1 LCYNNLEGGLLKVNA
16 EKMENCQAV
25 LTIEVEEERVE
36 QSLKEAARR
45 ISKRTSIPGFRAGR
59 APYHIVE
66 RMVGKEVVFDE
77 ALEELGSQV
86 YREALKESELEP
98 IDRAEMEVMEREPLT
113 LKMTVPLKPEVEL
126 GDHQSIQ
133 VEPQEVKVEEE
144 GIEEVLTGLREERG
158 EWVPVEREAQKG
170 DLLTL
175 DVEGRAEGERVVGA
189 EEWEYILRLGAEVPV
204 KGFPELIEGMKPGE
218 EREFALTYP
227 VAHPHTDLAGKKV
240 EFRVRLLGLKGKNLP
255 PLDDQFAK
263 TVGDFES
270 LKELRERV
278 ESVLQ
283 ARAETRE
290 RERVA
295 EEVLTAMTDQAK
307 IAYPP
312 ALLEREIDSMI
323 EDYTQAV
330 ARQGFTLPRYLE
342 VVGKSEEEL
351 RGELRPQAEERLK
364 KALAFSKF
372 TEEEGIAVGEEEVDR
387 ELDEIADSY
396 GDQAE
401 EVKKA
406 LLSPEPQRSIR
417 SRLFSQKALE
427 RLVEIGTATHE
438 KEAEEEKKAT
448 KFKVLTLEDVEK
460 EKKGKRK
467 KKKGSKK
474 VLTLEDVEKEK
485 KGG

>member
-1 LCYNNLEGGLLKVNA
+1 
-16 EKMENCQAV
+16 
-25 LTIEVEEERVE
+25 
-36 QSLKEAARR
+36 
-45 ISKRTSIPGFRAGR
+45 
-59 APYHIVE
+59 
-66 RMVGKEVVFDE
+66 MVGKEAVFDD
-77 ALEELGSQV
+77 ALEELSSQV
-86 YREALKESELEP
+86 YREALEESELEP
-98 IDRAEMEVMEREPLT
+98 IDRAEMEMVEREPLT

-126 GDHQSIQ
+126 GDYESIH
-133 VEPQEVKVEEE
+133 VEPQEVKIKEEE
-144 GIEEVLTGLREERG
+144 IEEVLTALREERG
-158 EWVPVEREAQKG
+158 EWVPVEREAQGG

-175 DVEGRAEGERVVGA
+175 DVEGRTDGERVVGA
-189 EEWEYILRLGAEVPV
+189 EEWEHILHLGAEVPV

-218 EREFALTYP
+218 EREFTRAYP
-227 VAHPHTDLAGKKV
+227 VVHSNADLAGRKV

-270 LKELRERV
+270 LKELQERV

-312 ALLEREIDSMI
+312 TLLERELGSMI
-323 EDYTQAV
+323 EDYAQAV
-330 ARQGFTLPRYLE
+330 GRQGFTLPRYLE

-351 RGELRPQAEERLK
+351 RGELRPRAEERLQ
-364 KALAFSKF
+364 KALVFSKF
-372 TEEEGIAVGEEEVDR
+372 TEEEGIAVEEEEVDR
-387 ELDEIADSY
+387 EVGDIADSY

-417 SRLFSQKALE
+417 SRLFSRKALE
-427 RLVEIGTATHE
+427 RLVEIGTAPHE
-438 KEAEEEKKAT
+438 KEEEEKKAT

-460 EKKGKRK
+460 EKE
-467 KKKGSKK
+467 S
-474 VLTLEDVEKEK
+474 K
-485 KGG
+485 KGGSSEWKA

>member
-1 LCYNNLEGGLLKVNA
+1 LKVNT

-36 QSLKEAARR
+36 RSLKEAARR
-45 ISKRTSIPGFRAGR
+45 ISKRTRIPGFRTGR

-66 RMVGKEVVFDE
+66 RMVGKEAVFDE
-77 ALEELGSQV
+77 ALEELSSLV
-86 YREALKESELEP
+86 YHEALEQSELEP
-98 IDRAEMEVMEREPLT
+98 IDRAEMEVVEREPLT

-126 GDHQSIQ
+126 GDYQSIQ

-144 GIEEVLTGLREERG
+144 EIEEVLTALREERG
-158 EWVPVEREAQKG
+158 EWVPVEREAQGG

-175 DVEGRAEGERVVGA
+175 DVEGRADGEQVVGA
-189 EEWEYILRLGAEVPV
+189 EEQEYILRLGSEVPV
-204 KGFPELIEGMKPGE
+204 KGFPEMIEGMKPGE
-218 EREFALTYP
+218 EREFTITYP
-227 VAHPHTDLAGKKV
+227 VAHPNANLAGRKV

-255 PLDDQFAK
+255 PLDDEFAK
-263 TVGDFES
+263 TVGDFEG
-270 LKELRERV
+270 LKELRDQV
-278 ESVLQ
+278 ESMLR

-290 RERVA
+290 RERVV

-307 IAYPP
+307 ITYPP
-312 ALLEREIDSMI
+312 ALLERELDSMM
-323 EDYTQAV
+323 EDYAQAV
-330 ARQGFTLPRYLE
+330 ARQGLTLPRYLE

-351 RGELRPQAEERLK
+351 RRELRPQAEERLK
-364 KALAFSKF
+364 KALVFSKF
-372 TEEEGIAVGEEEVDR
+372 TEEEGIAVEEEEVDR
-387 ELDEIADSY
+387 EVDEIADSY

-417 SRLFSQKALE
+417 SRLFSRKALE
-427 RLVEIGTATHE
+427 RLVEIGTATPEE
-438 KEAEEEKKAT
+438 KAEEEKKAA
-448 KFKVLTLEDVEK
+448 KLKVLTLEDVEK
-460 EKKGKRK
+460 QQ

-485 KGG
+485 KGGSSE

>member
-1 LCYNNLEGGLLKVNA
+1 LKVTT
-16 EKMENCQAV
+16 EKVGNCQTI
-25 LTIEVEEERVE
+25 LTIEVEEERVKK
-36 QSLKEAARR
+36 SLKEGARR
-45 ISKRTSIPGFRAGR
+45 ISKRTRIPGFRAGR

-66 RMVGKEVVFDE
+66 RMVGKEAIFDE
-77 ALEELGSQV
+77 ALEELSSQV
-86 YREALKESELEP
+86 YREALEESKLEP
-98 IDRAEMEVMEREPLT
+98 IDRAEMEVVSREPLT

-126 GDHQSIQ
+126 GDYQSIL
-133 VEPQEVKVEEE
+133 VEPQEAKVEDKEV
-144 GIEEVLTGLREERG
+144 EEVLTALREERG
-158 EWVPVEREAQKG
+158 EWVPMEREAQKG

-175 DVEGRAEGERVVGA
+175 DVEGRADGERVVGA
-189 EEWEYILRLGAEVPV
+189 EEGEYILRLGAEVPV
-204 KGFPELIEGMKPGE
+204 KGFPEMIEGMKPGE
-218 EREFALTYP
+218 ERVFTLPYP
-227 VAHPHTDLAGKKV
+227 VIHPNAKLAGRKV
-240 EFRVRLLGLKGKNLP
+240 EFRVRLLGLKGKHLP
-255 PLDDQFAK
+255 PLDDELAK

-270 LKELRERV
+270 LEQLQERV

-295 EEVLTAMTDQAK
+295 EEVLTAMTEQAK
-307 IAYPP
+307 IAYPRT
-312 ALLEREIDSMI
+312 LLEREIDSMLK
-323 EDYTQAV
+323 DYAQAV

-364 KALAFSKF
+364 KALVFSKF
-372 TEEEGIAVGEEEVDR
+372 TEKEGIAIKDEEVDR
-387 ELDEIADSY
+387 EVDEIADSY

-401 EVKKA
+401 EMKKA

-438 KEAEEEKKAT
+438 KEGEEEKKAT

-460 EKKGKRK
+460 EKKR
-467 KKKGSKK
+467 S
-474 VLTLEDVEKEK
+474 K

>member
-1 LCYNNLEGGLLKVNA
+1 MKVNA
-16 EKMENCQAV
+16 ERTENCQAV

-36 QSLKEAARR
+36 RSLKEAARR
-45 ISKRTSIPGFRAGR
+45 ISKRTPIPGFRAGR

-77 ALEELGSQV
+77 ALEELSSQV
-86 YREALKESELEP
+86 YREALEESELEP
-98 IDRAEMEVMEREPLT
+98 IDRAEMEVVEREPLT
-113 LKMTVPLKPEVEL
+113 LKMTVPLRPEVEL
-126 GDHQSIQ
+126 GDYQSLH
-133 VEPQEVKVEEE
+133 VEPQEVKVKEEE
-144 GIEEVLTGLREERG
+144 IEEVLTALREERG
-158 EWVPVEREAQKG
+158 EWVPVEREAQEG

-175 DVEGRAEGERVVGA
+175 EVEGKADGERVVGA
-189 EEWEYILRLGAEVPV
+189 EEWEYVLRLGAEVPV
-204 KGFPELIEGMKPGE
+204 KGFPEMIEGMKPGE
-218 EREFALTYP
+218 VREFTLAYP
-227 VAHPHTDLAGKKV
+227 VTHPHTDLAGRKV
-240 EFRVRLLGLKGKNLP
+240 EFRVRLLGLKGKQLP
-255 PLDDQFAK
+255 PLDDEFAK

-270 LKELRERV
+270 LKELRERI

-295 EEVLTAMTDQAK
+295 EEVLSAMTDQAK
-307 IAYPP
+307 IAYPS
-312 ALLEREIDSMI
+312 ALLERELDSMI
-323 EDYTQAV
+323 EDYARAV

-351 RGELRPQAEERLK
+351 RRELRPQAEERLK
-364 KALAFSKF
+364 KALVFSQF
-372 TEEEGIAVGEEEVDR
+372 TEEEGIAIEDEEVGR
-387 ELDEIADSY
+387 EVDEIADSY

-427 RLVEIGTATHE
+427 RLVEIGTATPEE
-438 KEAEEEKKAT
+438 KAEEEKKAT
-448 KFKVLTLEDVEK
+448 KSKVLTLEDIEE
-460 EKKGKRK
+460 EKKRKGK
-467 KKKGSKK
+467 KKESKK

-485 KGG
+485 KRSKKGG

>member
-1 LCYNNLEGGLLKVNA
+1 LKVNA
-16 EKMENCQAV
+16 ERVENCQAV

-36 QSLKEAARR
+36 RSMKEAARR
-45 ISKRTSIPGFRAGR
+45 ISRRTRIPGFRAGK

-66 RMVGKEVVFDE
+66 RMVGKEAVFDE
-77 ALEELGSQV
+77 ALEDLGSQV

-98 IDRAEMEVMEREPLT
+98 IDRAEMEVVEREPLT

-126 GDHQSIQ
+126 SDYRSIQ
-133 VEPQEVKVEEE
+133 VEPQEVKVEEKE
-144 GIEEVLTGLREERG
+144 VEEVLTALREERG
-158 EWVPVEREAQKG
+158 EWVPVEREAQEG

-175 DVEGRAEGERVVGA
+175 NVEGRADGERVVAA
-189 EEWEYILRLGAEVPV
+189 EEQEYILRLGAEVPV
-204 KGFPELIEGMKPGE
+204 KGFPEMIEGMKPGE

-227 VAHPHTDLAGKKV
+227 VVHPNAHLAGRTV

-255 PLDDQFAK
+255 PLDDEFAK
-263 TVGDFES
+263 TVGDFEGVQG
-270 LKELRERV
+270 LRERV
-278 ESVLQ
+278 ESVLK

-307 IAYPP
+307 IMYPHV
-312 ALLEREIDSMI
+312 LLERELDSII

-342 VVGKSEEEL
+342 VVGKSEEDL
-351 RGELRPQAEERLK
+351 RREVRPQAEKRLK
-364 KALAFSKF
+364 KALVFTKF
-372 TEEEGIAVGEEEVDR
+372 AEEEGIAVGEEEVGR
-387 ELDEIADSY
+387 EVDEISDSY

-427 RLVEIGTATHE
+427 RLVEIGTAAPE
-438 KEAEEEKKAT
+438 KEGEEEEKAT
-448 KFKVLTLEDVEK
+448 KLVLTLEDMES
-460 EKKGKRK
+460 K
-467 KKKGSKK
+467 KKKRKSKK
-474 VLTLEDVEKEK
+474 VLTLEDVAKEKRRSK
-485 KGG
+485 KGGSSKWKA

>member
-1 LCYNNLEGGLLKVNA
+1 LKVSA
-16 EKMENCQAV
+16 ERTEDCQAV

-36 QSLKEAARR
+36 RSLKEAARR
-45 ISKRTSIPGFRAGR
+45 ISKRTRIPGFRAGR

-66 RMVGKEVVFDE
+66 RMVGKEAVFDE
-77 ALEELGSQV
+77 ALEELSSQV
-86 YREALKESELEP
+86 YREALEESELEP
-98 IDRAEMEVMEREPLT
+98 IDRAEMEVVEREPLT
-113 LKMTVPLKPEVEL
+113 LRMTVPLKPEVEL
-126 GDHQSIQ
+126 GDYESIHADS
-133 VEPQEVKVEEE
+133 QEVKVEEE
-144 GIEEVLTGLREERG
+144 EIEEVLTALREERG
-158 EWVPVEREAQKG
+158 EWVPAEREAQKG

-175 DVEGRAEGERVVGA
+175 DVEGSADGERVVGA
-189 EEWEYILRLGAEVPV
+189 EEQEYILRLGAEVPV
-204 KGFPELIEGMKPGE
+204 KGFPEMIEGMKAGE
-218 EREFALTYP
+218 EREFTLSYP
-227 VAHPHTDLAGKKV
+227 VVHPHADLAGRRV
-240 EFRVRLLGLKGKNLP
+240 EFRVRLLDLKGKNLP
-255 PLDDQFAK
+255 PLDDEFAK

-270 LKELRERV
+270 LKALRERV

-295 EEVLTAMTDQAK
+295 EEVLTSMTEQAE

-312 ALLEREIDSMI
+312 ALFERELDSMI
-323 EDYTQAV
+323 EAYTQEV

-351 RGELRPQAEERLK
+351 RRELRPQAEERLK
-364 KALAFSKF
+364 KALVFGKF
-372 TEEEGIAVGEEEVDR
+372 TEEEGIGVEDEEVDQ
-387 ELDEIADSY
+387 EVDEIADSY

-427 RLVEIGTATHE
+427 RLVEIGTATPE
-438 KEAEEEKKAT
+438 EEAEEEKKAARP
-448 KFKVLTLEDVEK
+448 KVLTLEDIEE
-460 EKKGKRK
+460 EKKKKKRK
-467 KKKGSKK
+467 KKESKK
-474 VLTLEDVEKEK
+474 VLTLEDVEKERQSK

>member
-1 LCYNNLEGGLLKVNA
+1 LKVTT
-16 EKMENCQAV
+16 EKVGNCQAI
-25 LTIEVEEERVE
+25 LTIEVEEERVKK
-36 QSLKEAARR
+36 SLKEGARR
-45 ISKRTSIPGFRAGR
+45 ISKRTRIRGFRAGR

-66 RMVGKEVVFDE
+66 RMVGKEAVFDE
-77 ALEELGSQV
+77 ALEELSSQV
-86 YREALKESELEP
+86 YREALEESKLEP
-98 IDRAEMEVMEREPLT
+98 IDRAEMEVVSREPLT

-126 GDHQSIQ
+126 GDYQSIR
-133 VEPQEVKVEEE
+133 VEPQEAKVEDVEDKE
-144 GIEEVLTGLREERG
+144 VEEVLTALREERG
-158 EWVPVEREAQKG
+158 EWVPMEREAQKG

-175 DVEGRAEGERVVGA
+175 DVEGRADGERVVGA
-189 EEWEYILRLGAEVPV
+189 EEGEYILRLGAEVPV
-204 KGFPELIEGMKPGE
+204 KGFPEMIEGMKPGE
-218 EREFALTYP
+218 EREFTLPYP
-227 VAHPHTDLAGKKV
+227 VIHPNADLAGRKV
-240 EFRVRLLGLKGKNLP
+240 EFRVRLLGLKGKHLP
-255 PLDDQFAK
+255 PLDDEFAK

-270 LKELRERV
+270 VKELRERV

-295 EEVLTAMTDQAK
+295 EGVLTAMTEQAK

-312 ALLEREIDSMI
+312 AILERELDSMI
-323 EDYTQAV
+323 KDYAQAV

-351 RGELRPQAEERLK
+351 RRELRPQAEERLK
-364 KALAFSKF
+364 KALVFSKF
-372 TEEEGIAVGEEEVDR
+372 TENEGIAIKDEEVDR
-387 ELDEIADSY
+387 EVDEIADSY

-401 EVKKA
+401 EMKKA

-438 KEAEEEKKAT
+438 KEGEEEKKAT

-460 EKKGKRK
+460 EKK
-467 KKKGSKK
+467 S
-474 VLTLEDVEKEK
+474 K

>member
-1 LCYNNLEGGLLKVNA
+1 
-16 EKMENCQAV
+16 
-25 LTIEVEEERVE
+25 
-36 QSLKEAARR
+36 
-45 ISKRTSIPGFRAGR
+45 
-59 APYHIVE
+59 
-66 RMVGKEVVFDE
+66 MVGKEAVFDE

-86 YREALKESELEP
+86 YREALEESELEP
-98 IDRAEMEVMEREPLT
+98 IGRAEMEVVEREPLT
-113 LKMTVPLKPEVEL
+113 LKMTVPLEPEVEL
-126 GDHQSIQ
+126 GDYESIH
-133 VEPQEVKVEEE
+133 VEPQEVNVEEE
-144 GIEEVLTGLREERG
+144 EIEEVLTALREERG

-175 DVEGRAEGERVVGA
+175 DVEGRADGERVVGA

-204 KGFPELIEGMKPGE
+204 KGFPELIEGMKAGE
-218 EREFALTYP
+218 EREFTLTYP
-227 VAHPHTDLAGKKV
+227 VVHPHADLAGRKV

-255 PLDDQFAK
+255 PLDDEFAK
-263 TVGDFES
+263 TVGDFED
-270 LKELRERV
+270 LAELRERA

-295 EEVLTAMTDQAK
+295 EEVLSAMTDQAK

-312 ALLEREIDSMI
+312 ALLERELDSMI
-323 EDYTQAV
+323 ENYTQAV

-364 KALAFSKF
+364 KALVFSKF
-372 TEEEGIAVGEEEVDR
+372 SEEESIAVEDEEVDR
-387 ELDEIADSY
+387 EVDDIADSY

-401 EVKKA
+401 EVRKA

-427 RLVEIGTATHE
+427 RLVEIGTAAPE
-438 KEAEEEKKAT
+438 EEVEEKKKDA
-448 KFKVLTLEDVEK
+448 KFEVLTLEDLET
-460 EKKGKRK
+460 EKKE
-467 KKKGSKK
+467 SKK
-474 VLTLEDVEKEK
+474 VLTLEDIEKKKKRSK
-485 KGG
+485 KGGSSE

>member
-1 LCYNNLEGGLLKVNA
+1 MKVTT
-16 EKMENCQAV
+16 EKVGNCQAI
-25 LTIEVEEERVE
+25 LTIEVEEERVKK
-36 QSLKEAARR
+36 SLKEGARR
-45 ISKRTSIPGFRAGR
+45 ISKRTRIRGFRAGR

-66 RMVGKEVVFDE
+66 RMVGKEAIFDE
-77 ALEELGSQV
+77 ALEELSSQV
-86 YREALKESELEP
+86 YREALEESKLEP
-98 IDRAEMEVMEREPLT
+98 IDRAEMEVVSREPLT

-126 GDHQSIQ
+126 GDYQSIR
-133 VEPQEVKVEEE
+133 VEPQEAKVEDVEDKE
-144 GIEEVLTGLREERG
+144 VEEVLTALREERG
-158 EWVPVEREAQKG
+158 EWVPMEREAQKG

-175 DVEGRAEGERVVGA
+175 DVEGRADGERVVGA
-189 EEWEYILRLGAEVPV
+189 EEGEYILRLGAEVPV
-204 KGFPELIEGMKPGE
+204 KGFPEMIEGMKPGE
-218 EREFALTYP
+218 EREFTLPYP
-227 VAHPHTDLAGKKV
+227 VIHPNADLAGRKV
-240 EFRVRLLGLKGKNLP
+240 EFRVRLLGLKGKHLP
-255 PLDDQFAK
+255 PLDDEFAK

-270 LKELRERV
+270 VKELQERV

-295 EEVLTAMTDQAK
+295 EGVLTAMTEQAK

-312 ALLEREIDSMI
+312 AILERELDSMI
-323 EDYTQAV
+323 KDYAQAV

-351 RGELRPQAEERLK
+351 RRELRPQAEERLK
-364 KALAFSKF
+364 KALVFSKF
-372 TEEEGIAVGEEEVDR
+372 TEKEGIAIKDEEVDR
-387 ELDEIADSY
+387 EVDEIADSY

-401 EVKKA
+401 EMKKA

-438 KEAEEEKKAT
+438 KEGEEEKKAT

-460 EKKGKRK
+460 EKK
-467 KKKGSKK
+467 S
-474 VLTLEDVEKEK
+474 K

>member
-1 LCYNNLEGGLLKVNA
+1 MKVNA
-16 EKMENCQAV
+16 ERMENCQAV

-36 QSLKEAARR
+36 RSLKEAARR
-45 ISKRTSIPGFRAGR
+45 ISKRTRIPGFRAGR

-66 RMVGKEVVFDE
+66 RMVGREAVFDE

-86 YREALKESELEP
+86 YREALEESELEP
-98 IDRAEMEVMEREPLT
+98 IDRAEMEVVEREPLT

-126 GDHQSIQ
+126 GDYESIQ
-133 VEPQEVKVEEE
+133 VEPQEVEVEEE
-144 GIEEVLTGLREERG
+144 EIEEVLTALREERG

-175 DVEGRAEGERVVGA
+175 DVEGRGDGERVIAA
-189 EEWEYILRLGAEVPV
+189 EEQEYVLRLGAEVPA
-204 KGFPELIEGMKPGE
+204 KGFPEMIEGMKAGE
-218 EREFALTYP
+218 EREFTITYP
-227 VAHPHTDLAGKKV
+227 SIHPNADLAGRKV
-240 EFRVRLLGLKGKNLP
+240 EFRVRLLGLKGKHLP
-255 PLDDQFAK
+255 PLDDEFAK

-278 ESVLQ
+278 ESVLR

-295 EEVLTAMTDQAK
+295 EEVLTAMTDRAK
-307 IAYPP
+307 IEYPP
-312 ALLEREIDSMI
+312 ALLERQLDSMV
-323 EDYTQAV
+323 EDYARAV

-351 RGELRPQAEERLK
+351 RGELRPQAKERLK
-364 KALAFSKF
+364 KALVFSEF
-372 TEEEGIAVGEEEVDR
+372 TEVEGVAVEDEEVGR
-387 ELDEIADSY
+387 EVDEIADSY

-401 EVKKA
+401 GVKNA

-427 RLVEIGTATHE
+427 RLVEIGTAHHE
-438 KEAEEEKKAT
+438 KAEEEKKDA

-460 EKKGKRK
+460 EKKRS
-467 KKKGSKK
+467 KKGSKK
-474 VLTLEDVEKEK
+474 
-485 KGG
+485 GGSSVWKA

>member
-1 LCYNNLEGGLLKVNA
+1 MKVTT
-16 EKMENCQAV
+16 EKVGNCQAI
-25 LTIEVEEERVE
+25 LTIEVEEERVKK
-36 QSLKEAARR
+36 SLKEGARR
-45 ISKRTSIPGFRAGR
+45 ISKRTRIPGFRAGR

-66 RMVGKEVVFDE
+66 RMVGKEAIFDE
-77 ALEELGSQV
+77 ALEELSSQV
-86 YREALKESELEP
+86 YREALEESKLEP
-98 IDRAEMEVMEREPLT
+98 IDRAEMEVVSREPLT

-126 GDHQSIQ
+126 GDYQSIL
-133 VEPQEVKVEEE
+133 VEPQEAKVEDKEV
-144 GIEEVLTGLREERG
+144 EEVLTALREERG
-158 EWVPVEREAQKG
+158 EWVPMEREAQKG

-175 DVEGRAEGERVVGA
+175 DVEGRADGERVVGA
-189 EEWEYILRLGAEVPV
+189 EEGEYILRLGAEVPV
-204 KGFPELIEGMKPGE
+204 KGFPEMIEGMKPGE
-218 EREFALTYP
+218 EREFTLPYP
-227 VAHPHTDLAGKKV
+227 VIHPNADLAGRKV
-240 EFRVRLLGLKGKNLP
+240 EFRVRLLGLKGKHLP
-255 PLDDQFAK
+255 PLNDEFAK

-270 LKELRERV
+270 VKELRERV

-295 EEVLTAMTDQAK
+295 EGVLTAMTEQAK

-312 ALLEREIDSMI
+312 AILERELDSMLK
-323 EDYTQAV
+323 DYAQAV
-330 ARQGFTLPRYLE
+330 ARRGFTLPRYLE

-351 RGELRPQAEERLK
+351 GRELRPQAEERLK
-364 KALAFSKF
+364 KALVFSKF
-372 TEEEGIAVGEEEVDR
+372 TEKEGIAIKDEEVDR
-387 ELDEIADSY
+387 EVEEIADSY

-401 EVKKA
+401 EMKKA

-438 KEAEEEKKAT
+438 KEGEEEKKAT

-460 EKKGKRK
+460 EKK
-467 KKKGSKK
+467 S
-474 VLTLEDVEKEK
+474 K

>member
-1 LCYNNLEGGLLKVNA
+1 LKVTT
-16 EKMENCQAV
+16 ERVGNCQAV

-36 QSLKEAARR
+36 RSLKEAARR
-45 ISKRTSIPGFRAGR
+45 ISKRTRIPGFRAGR

-66 RMVGKEVVFDE
+66 RMVGKEAVFDE
-77 ALEELGSQV
+77 ALEELSSQV
-86 YREALKESELEP
+86 YREALEESELEP
-98 IDRAEMEVMEREPLT
+98 IDRAEMEMVEREPLT

-126 GDHQSIQ
+126 GDYESIH
-133 VEPQEVKVEEE
+133 VEPQEVKIKEEE
-144 GIEEVLTGLREERG
+144 IEEVLTALREERG
-158 EWVPVEREAQKG
+158 EWVPVEREAQGG

-175 DVEGRAEGERVVGA
+175 DVEGRTDGERVVGA
-189 EEWEYILRLGAEVPV
+189 EEWEHILHLGAEVPV

-218 EREFALTYP
+218 EREFTLAYP
-227 VAHPHTDLAGKKV
+227 VVHSNADLAGRKV

-270 LKELRERV
+270 LKELQERV

-312 ALLEREIDSMI
+312 TLLERELGSMI
-323 EDYTQAV
+323 EDYAQAV
-330 ARQGFTLPRYLE
+330 GRQGFTLPRYLE

-351 RGELRPQAEERLK
+351 RGELRPRAEERLQ
-364 KALAFSKF
+364 KALVFSKF
-372 TEEEGIAVGEEEVDR
+372 TEEEGIAVEEEEVDR
-387 ELDEIADSY
+387 EVGDIADSY

-417 SRLFSQKALE
+417 SRLFSRKALE
-427 RLVEIGTATHE
+427 RLVEIGTAPHE
-438 KEAEEEKKAT
+438 KEEEEKKAT

-460 EKKGKRK
+460 EKE
-467 KKKGSKK
+467 S
-474 VLTLEDVEKEK
+474 K
-485 KGG
+485 KGGSSEWKA

>member
-1 LCYNNLEGGLLKVNA
+1 MKVTT
-16 EKMENCQAV
+16 EKVGNCQAI
-25 LTIEVEEERVE
+25 LTIEVEEERVKK
-36 QSLKEAARR
+36 SLKEGARR
-45 ISKRTSIPGFRAGR
+45 ISKRTRIPGFRAGR

-66 RMVGKEVVFDE
+66 RMVGKEAIFDE
-77 ALEELGSQV
+77 ALEELSSQV
-86 YREALKESELEP
+86 YREALEESKLEP
-98 IDRAEMEVMEREPLT
+98 IDRAEMEVVSREPLT

-126 GDHQSIQ
+126 GDYQSIL
-133 VEPQEVKVEEE
+133 VEPQEAKVEDKEV
-144 GIEEVLTGLREERG
+144 EEVLTALREERG
-158 EWVPVEREAQKG
+158 EWVPMEREAQKG

-175 DVEGRAEGERVVGA
+175 DVEGRADGERVVGA
-189 EEWEYILRLGAEVPV
+189 EEGEYILRLGAEVPV
-204 KGFPELIEGMKPGE
+204 KGFPEMIEGMKPGE
-218 EREFALTYP
+218 EREFTLPYP
-227 VAHPHTDLAGKKV
+227 VIHPNADLAGRKV
-240 EFRVRLLGLKGKNLP
+240 EFRVRLLGLKGKHLP
-255 PLDDQFAK
+255 PLDDEFAK

-270 LKELRERV
+270 VKELRERV

-295 EEVLTAMTDQAK
+295 EGVLTAMTEQAK

-312 ALLEREIDSMI
+312 AILERELDSMLK
-323 EDYTQAV
+323 DYAQAV
-330 ARQGFTLPRYLE
+330 ARRGFTLPRYLE

-351 RGELRPQAEERLK
+351 RRELRPQAEERLK
-364 KALAFSKF
+364 KALVFSKF
-372 TEEEGIAVGEEEVDR
+372 TEKEGIAIKDEEVDR
-387 ELDEIADSY
+387 EVEEIADSY

-401 EVKKA
+401 EMKKA

-438 KEAEEEKKAT
+438 KEGEEEKKAT

-460 EKKGKRK
+460 EKK
-467 KKKGSKK
+467 S
-474 VLTLEDVEKEK
+474 K

>member
-1 LCYNNLEGGLLKVNA
+1 LKVNT

-36 QSLKEAARR
+36 RSLKEAAQR
-45 ISKRTSIPGFRAGR
+45 ISKRTRIPGFRAGR

-66 RMVGKEVVFDE
+66 RMVGKEAVFDE

-86 YREALKESELEP
+86 YREALEESELEP
-98 IDRAEMEVMEREPLT
+98 IDRTEMEVVEREPLT

-126 GDHQSIQ
+126 GDYQSIH

-144 GIEEVLTGLREERG
+144 EIEKVLTALREERG
-158 EWVPVEREAQKG
+158 EWVPVEREAQEG

-175 DVEGRAEGERVVGA
+175 DVEGRADGERVVGA
-189 EEWEYILRLGAEVPV
+189 EEQEYILRLGAEVPV
-204 KGFPELIEGMKPGE
+204 KGFPESIEGMKAGE
-218 EREFALTYP
+218 EREFTLAYP
-227 VAHPHTDLAGKKV
+227 VTHPRDELAGRKV
-240 EFRVRLLGLKGKNLP
+240 EFRVHLLGLKGKNLP
-255 PLDDQFAK
+255 PLDDEFAK

-278 ESVLQ
+278 ESVLR

-312 ALLEREIDSMI
+312 TVLERQLGSMI
-323 EDYTQAV
+323 ENYGKAV
-330 ARQGFTLPRYLE
+330 ARQGFTLSRYLE

-364 KALAFSKF
+364 KTLVFSKF
-372 TEEEGIAVGEEEVDR
+372 TEEEGIAVEEEEVDQ
-387 ELDEIADSY
+387 EVDEIADSY

-427 RLVEIGTATHE
+427 RLVEIGTATPE
-438 KEAEEEKKAT
+438 EEAEEEKEDA

-460 EKKGKRK
+460 EKQ
-467 KKKGSKK
+467 S
-474 VLTLEDVEKEK
+474 K
-485 KGG
+485 KGGSSE

>member
-1 LCYNNLEGGLLKVNA
+1 MKVNT
-16 EKMENCQAV
+16 EKIENCQAV

-36 QSLKEAARR
+36 RSLKEAARR
-45 ISKRTSIPGFRAGR
+45 ISKRTRIPGFRAGR

-66 RMVGKEVVFDE
+66 RMIGKEAVFDE

-86 YREALKESELEP
+86 YREVLEESELEP
-98 IDRAEMEVMEREPLT
+98 IDRAELEVVEREPLT

-126 GDHQSIQ
+126 GDYQSIH
-133 VEPQEVKVEEE
+133 VESQEVKVEKVEVEE
-144 GIEEVLTGLREERG
+144 ILTALREERG
-158 EWVPVEREAQKG
+158 EWVPVERKAQEG

-175 DVEGRAEGERVVGA
+175 DVDGRASGERVVGA
-189 EEWEYILRLGAEVPV
+189 EEQEYILRLGAEVPV
-204 KGFPELIEGMKPGE
+204 KGFPELIEGMKLGE
-218 EREFALTYP
+218 ERVFTLTYP
-227 VAHPHTDLAGKKV
+227 VAYPQADLAGKKV
-240 EFRVRLLGLKGKNLP
+240 EFRVHLLGLKGKHLP
-255 PLDDQFAK
+255 PLDNEFAK

-283 ARAETRE
+283 ARAEARE

-295 EEVLTAMTDQAK
+295 EGVLTAMTDQAK

-312 ALLEREIDSMI
+312 TLLERELDSMI
-323 EDYTQAV
+323 EDYAQAV

-342 VVGKSEEEL
+342 VVSKSEEEL

-364 KALAFSKF
+364 KALVFSKF
-372 TEEEGIAVGEEEVDR
+372 TEEEGIAIEDEEVDR
-387 ELDEIADSY
+387 EVDEIADSY

-427 RLVEIGTATHE
+427 RLVEIGTATPE
-438 KEAEEEKKAT
+438 KEGEEEKKDA

-460 EKKGKRK
+460 EKKE
-467 KKKGSKK
+467 S
-474 VLTLEDVEKEK
+474 K
-485 KGG
+485 KGGSSEWKA

>member
-1 LCYNNLEGGLLKVNA
+1 MKVNT

-36 QSLKEAARR
+36 RSLKEAAQR
-45 ISKRTSIPGFRAGR
+45 ISKRTRIPGFRAGR

-66 RMVGKEVVFDE
+66 RMVGKEAVFDE

-86 YREALKESELEP
+86 YREALEESELEP
-98 IDRAEMEVMEREPLT
+98 IDRTEMEVVEREPLT

-126 GDHQSIQ
+126 GDYQSIH

-144 GIEEVLTGLREERG
+144 EIEKVLTALREERG
-158 EWVPVEREAQKG
+158 EWVPVEREAQEG

-175 DVEGRAEGERVVGA
+175 DVEGRADGERVVGA
-189 EEWEYILRLGAEVPV
+189 EEQEYILRLGAEVPV
-204 KGFPELIEGMKPGE
+204 KGFPESIEGMKAGE
-218 EREFALTYP
+218 EREFTLAYP
-227 VAHPHTDLAGKKV
+227 VTHPRDELAGRKV
-240 EFRVRLLGLKGKNLP
+240 EFRVHLLGLKGKKLP
-255 PLDDQFAK
+255 PLDDEFAK

-278 ESVLQ
+278 ESVLR

-312 ALLEREIDSMI
+312 TVLERQLGSMI
-323 EDYTQAV
+323 ENYGKAV
-330 ARQGFTLPRYLE
+330 ARQGFTLSRYLE

-364 KALAFSKF
+364 KTLVFSKF
-372 TEEEGIAVGEEEVDR
+372 TEEEGIAVEEEEVDQ
-387 ELDEIADSY
+387 EVDEIADSY

-427 RLVEIGTATHE
+427 RLVEIGTATPE
-438 KEAEEEKKAT
+438 EEAEEEKEDA

-460 EKKGKRK
+460 EKQ
-467 KKKGSKK
+467 S
-474 VLTLEDVEKEK
+474 K
-485 KGG
+485 KGGSSE

>member
-1 LCYNNLEGGLLKVNA
+1 MKVNT

-36 QSLKEAARR
+36 RSLKEAAQR
-45 ISKRTSIPGFRAGR
+45 ISKRTRIPGFRAGR

-66 RMVGKEVVFDE
+66 RMVGKEAVFDE

-86 YREALKESELEP
+86 YREALEESELEP
-98 IDRAEMEVMEREPLT
+98 IDRTEMEVVEREPLT

-126 GDHQSIQ
+126 GDYQSIH

-144 GIEEVLTGLREERG
+144 EIEKVLTALREERG
-158 EWVPVEREAQKG
+158 EWVPVEREAQEG

-175 DVEGRAEGERVVGA
+175 DVEGRADGERVVGA
-189 EEWEYILRLGAEVPV
+189 EEQEYILRLGAEVPV
-204 KGFPELIEGMKPGE
+204 KGFPESIEGMKAGE
-218 EREFALTYP
+218 EREFTLAYP
-227 VAHPHTDLAGKKV
+227 VTHPRDELAGRKV
-240 EFRVRLLGLKGKNLP
+240 EFRVHLLGLKGKNLP
-255 PLDDQFAK
+255 PLDDEFAK

-278 ESVLQ
+278 ESVLR

-312 ALLEREIDSMI
+312 TVLERQLGSMI
-323 EDYTQAV
+323 ENYGKAV
-330 ARQGFTLPRYLE
+330 ARQGFTLSRYLE

-364 KALAFSKF
+364 KTLVFSKF
-372 TEEEGIAVGEEEVDR
+372 TEEEGIAVEEEEVDQ
-387 ELDEIADSY
+387 EVDEIADSY

-427 RLVEIGTATHE
+427 RLVEIGTATPE
-438 KEAEEEKKAT
+438 EEAEEEKEDA

-460 EKKGKRK
+460 EKQ
-467 KKKGSKK
+467 S
-474 VLTLEDVEKEK
+474 K
-485 KGG
+485 KGGSSE